1 MCMRG
6 KIEVVCVCVRFGCF
20 GFFLMYLCLNICTT
34 TGQLGRWKP
43 HVAQEGEMQSCI
55 PQAE

>member
-1 MCMRG
+1 M
-6 KIEVVCVCVRFGCF
+6 VCVCVRFGF
-20 GFFLMYLCLNICTT
+20 GLVFFFTYLCLNICTT
-34 TGQLGRWKP
+34 TGQLGCWKP